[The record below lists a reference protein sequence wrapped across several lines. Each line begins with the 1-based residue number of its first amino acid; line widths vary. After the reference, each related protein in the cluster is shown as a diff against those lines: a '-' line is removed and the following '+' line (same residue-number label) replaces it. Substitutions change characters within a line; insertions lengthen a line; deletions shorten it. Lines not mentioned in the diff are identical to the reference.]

1 MSKFEN
7 CFNNMERARTETFSK
22 SEDRVRKIFEELNS
36 KKHNYQNISFDEKR
50 SNDIQ
55 NNIFENIFEQMAK
68 EHNNITKNAD
78 CYEKNVINNES
89 INWCDTCEGT
99 TLKDCL
105 ECVKGNKNPNYNK
118 TSKNIVDDKEP
129 TINLEDHFLKTVK
142 NAKTEDLEKV
152 YDIISEELFHRYLEN
167 NNETKCGD
175 SNHTYSQTG
184 DFISRCGKNCSICD
198 KNDPCVKDC
207 STCSEHKSD
216 NKIQGKIYYKKNEEK
231 PLEIAVDLSQEE
243 LKEFKT
249 QIEKEINQVIN
260 DIFKRRNFFKH
271 FDF

>member
-7 CFNNMERARTETFSK
+7 CFNNMGKARTETFSK

-36 KKHNYQNISFDEKR
+36 KKHNYKNISFDEKR

-55 NNIFENIFEQMAK
+55 NNIFENIFETMAK

-129 TINLEDHFLKTVK
+129 TINLEEHFLKTVK

-152 YDIISEELFHRYLEN
+152 YDIISNELFDRYIKVNKIKSE
-167 NNETKCGD
+167 ETTNTTSSD
-175 SNHTYSQTG
+175 TQ
-184 DFISRCGKNCSICD
+184 DFISKCLHNYSKCSHV
-198 KNDPCVKDC
+198 DPCLNGCAD
-207 STCSEHKSD
+207 CSEHKSD

-231 PLEIAVDLSQEE
+231 PIEIDVVMDSDVK
-243 LKEFKT
+243 KEV
-249 QIEKEINQVIN
+249 EKEVNKAIN
-260 DIFKRRNFFKH
+260 DINDIMKNFRPFRY